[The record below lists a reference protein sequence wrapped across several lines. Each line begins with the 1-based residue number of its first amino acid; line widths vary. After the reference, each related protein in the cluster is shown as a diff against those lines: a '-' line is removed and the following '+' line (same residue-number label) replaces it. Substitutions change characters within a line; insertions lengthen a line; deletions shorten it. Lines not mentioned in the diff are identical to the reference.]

1 VAVSL
6 AGSAMLNDRLR
17 EGTKYDDVLRAI
29 RALDREKKRQ
39 DSNQPAVHIAYLL
52 LRSAVDDLRR
62 VPADLEGIGVDQI
75 VVSTL
80 DFVIAP
86 ELRHEGVVPRDPS
99 DFSAWRGRLEE
110 VKSDAAKR
118 GMGLHYYLVS
128 RAATR
133 PVCTENVT
141 RSLFVSADGTVSPCV
156 FTNLPV
162 EPAPSAS
169 PRRQVHYTD
178 VIFGNVNSQ
187 PLAKIWSQPDY
198 VRFRRSFQNGSLM
211 SPCKDCFK
219 LYLSE
224 G

>member
-1 VAVSL
+1 L
-6 AGSAMLNDRLR
+6 GSNR
-17 EGTKYDDVLRAI
+17 
-29 RALDREKKRQ
+29 
-39 DSNQPAVHIAYLL
+39 PAVHIAYLL

-62 VPADLEGIGVDQI
+62 LPADLEGIGVDQI

-86 ELRHEGVVPRDPS
+86 ELRDEAVVPGDSRE
-99 DFSAWRGRLEE
+99 FSIWRGQLEG

-128 RAATR
+128 RAAPR
-133 PVCTENVT
+133 PVCTENVA

-169 PRRQVHYTD
+169 PRAHVPYTR
-178 VIFGNVNSQ
+178 VVFGNVNRQ

-198 VRFRRSFQNGSLM
+198 VRFRGSFRNGSLM
-211 SPCKDCFK
+211 LPCRDCYKMFVH
-219 LYLSE
+219 E